1 MATEEFTPA
10 EARAKLGQLVRSRGS
25 IPWPE
30 GVIGQV
36 VEVRCGQAPAGHP
49 PDRAVFT
56 IAWQRFPH
64 YDAVPRTAMPLSKR
78 QYEDTFQ
85 ELWLDDAQY
94 RLLFGG

>member
-10 EARAKLGQLVRSRGS
+10 EAQAKRGQLVRSRGS
-25 IPWPE
+25 IPWPD

-36 VEVRCGQAPAGHP
+36 VEVSFAQVRDDQP

-56 IAWQRFPH
+56 IAWQRYPH
-64 YDAVPRTAMPLSKR
+64 YGAVPRTVMALSKR
-78 QYEDTFQ
+78 QYQDTFQ